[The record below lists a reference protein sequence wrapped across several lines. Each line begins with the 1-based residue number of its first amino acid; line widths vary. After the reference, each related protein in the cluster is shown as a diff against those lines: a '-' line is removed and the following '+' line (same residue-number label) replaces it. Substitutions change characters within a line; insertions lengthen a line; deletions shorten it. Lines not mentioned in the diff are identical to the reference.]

1 MKNFYLFICTI
12 SLPIFSMDLTGLQEL
27 NNWKLLQKDPVQVEY
42 QMYLGFPFSKS
53 EIILNHSIQSVSK
66 TIQDLD
72 NYPQIFDRV
81 SDALRLDHN
90 VVQIILDMP
99 FPFSGRD
106 YVIKYKIEQSN
117 NQWFFSYYSVHHPE
131 QISNKKYVRL
141 PNAAGIWILESVN
154 PNKTKVLYAWNGELL
169 GNFPD
174 FGLEEAWITQG
185 TEVLLWLD
193 EALNKKL

>member
-27 NNWKLLQKDPVQVEY
+27 NNWKLLQKDPVKVEC

-53 EIILNHSIQSVSK
+53 EIILDHSIQNVSK

-72 NYPQIFDRV
+72 KYPQIFDRV
-81 SDALRLDHN
+81 SDALRLDHD
-90 VVQIILDMP
+90 VVQIVLDMP

-106 YVIKYKIEQSN
+106 YVIKYKVEQSN
-117 NQWFFSYYSVHHPE
+117 NRWFFSYYSVHHPE

-154 PNKTKVLYAWNGELL
+154 QSQTKVLYAWNGELL

-174 FGLEEAWITQG
+174 FALEEAWITQG

-193 EALNKKL
+193 KALNKKL

>member
-53 EIILNHSIQSVSK
+53 EIILNHSIQSISK

-72 NYPQIFDRV
+72 KYPQIFDRV

-99 FPFSGRD
+99 SINRTRR
-106 YVIKYKIEQSN
+106 KE
-117 NQWFFSYYSVHHPE
+117 
-131 QISNKKYVRL
+131 
-141 PNAAGIWILESVN
+141 
-154 PNKTKVLYAWNGELL
+154 NGELRNTTPSTISPNINSQSNISNNSIEDEPL
-169 GNFPD
+169 IGGIVTKASPVSSSSTMNGDDIAYVNKRPATTFDGRCSDCNFTCS
-174 FGLEEAWITQG
+174 FYIYLF
-185 TEVLLWLD
+185 
-193 EALNKKL
+193 